1 MACEARII
9 RALRTMEYPGLGHV
23 SGSAGTGR
31 SLVTQPHE
39 LAKIVGWI
47 EDRKVRGLA
56 ISDREPLRTPGPK
69 WEAAFFSYLQEMGCP
84 NDLKATGGGAGE
96 SSSAVLRGVSWLVTE
111 AVACDFEDNGTDY
124 KAAAR
129 ELLSANASSS
139 PQTMGGTRDR
149 SNSSSTNHGS
159 GQPEAVQPTISTTG
173 DAMDVGPGGENR
185 KFREQL
191 RGFTAGV
198 ETGDEA
204 CDSVATV
211 LRMLYLSDL
220 RSLQDEVNGVIAL
233 AQSTRREQNNTAA

>member
-9 RALRTMEYPGLGHV
+9 RALRTMEYPGLDHI
-23 SGSAGTGR
+23 SGSAATGR
-31 SLVTQPHE
+31 SLVAQPHE

-47 EDRKVRGLA
+47 EDRKVRGLT

-69 WEAAFFSYLQEMGCP
+69 WEDAFFSYLQEMGCP
-84 NDLKATGGGAGE
+84 NDFKATGGGGGE
-96 SSSAVLRGVSWLVTE
+96 PSCAAVLRGVSWLVTE
-111 AVACDFEDNGTDY
+111 AVACDFEDNGKEY

-129 ELLSANASSS
+129 ELLLAKTRCSQQA
-139 PQTMGGTRDR
+139 MGGARGGSGSD
-149 SNSSSTNHGS
+149 HGS
-159 GQPEAVQPTISTTG
+159 VQPKPVQQTISTAG
-173 DAMDVGPGGENR
+173 DAVDIGPGGEHG

-233 AQSTRREQNNTAA
+233 AQSTRREQNTTL